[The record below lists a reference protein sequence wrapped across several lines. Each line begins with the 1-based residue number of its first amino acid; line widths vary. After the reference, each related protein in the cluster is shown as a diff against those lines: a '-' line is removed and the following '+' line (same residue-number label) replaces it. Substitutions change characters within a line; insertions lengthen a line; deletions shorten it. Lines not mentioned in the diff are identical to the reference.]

1 MAILNSLLK
10 SKKLGEIL
18 VDSKLLNPTQLEYA
32 LTEAKKRNM
41 RLGTA
46 LVSLNILSEDDII
59 NALSQ
64 QLGIKKIDLSKI
76 AIDPA
81 VGKILPEA
89 LSKQFKMVA
98 INLSNNILTVVLSDP
113 LNVFAGDALKK
124 AVNFDIEIAVAREH
138 EILRAIDFLYS
149 AKDII
154 KADNSEHIALNLN
167 KEPQKSTTGVGAAS
181 VASSVF
187 AASSGNDINKEI
199 IESEDID
206 IIKLVNDIIVSALKN
221 RASDIHI
228 EPLEDEIL
236 IRERI
241 DGELFEIKKLP
252 KQFINPLIARIK
264 IISNM
269 DIAEKRNAQDS
280 RFNITLSGKELDI
293 RVSILPTINGEKAV
307 LRILDKSSKI
317 NKISESSYIDV
328 ITKGKILKLINK
340 KYGLFLITGP
350 TGSGKTTTAYSILSE
365 LNKINKNLVTVE
377 NPVEYKIKYINQ
389 VEANLKGG
397 MSFADILR
405 SVLRQDPDII
415 LVGEIRDIETA
426 KIAIQASLTGHF
438 VISTLHTQDASS
450 TISRLIDMQ
459 IEPFL
464 IASAIVGIIGQR
476 LLKKLCDKCKE
487 PYEPN
492 AELLKE
498 LGLQENKTV
507 YFYKEKGCPECRG
520 TGFKGRIPIYE
531 LLVPDNSIQK
541 LILEKADASLIR
553 NTAVKN
559 GFITLRKY
567 GIIKALEG
575 LTTIEE
581 VLQATQDI

>member
-1 MAILNSLLK
+1 MAILNNLLK

-18 VDSKLLNPTQLEYA
+18 VASGLLNPTQLEYA
-32 LTEAKKRNM
+32 LAEAKKRNI

-46 LVSLNILSEDDII
+46 IISLNILSEDEII

-64 QLGIKKIDLSKI
+64 QLSIKKIDLSKI

-81 VGKILPEA
+81 IGKILPEA
-89 LSKQFKMVA
+89 LAKQFKMVA
-98 INLSNNILTVVLSDP
+98 ISLSKNVLTVVLSDP

-124 AVNFDIEIAVAREH
+124 AVNTDIEIAVAREQ
-138 EILRAIDFLYS
+138 EILRAIEFVYS

-154 KADNSEHIALNLN
+154 KAGNSEYIALNLN
-167 KEPQKSTTGVGAAS
+167 MESQKSGTAAA
-181 VASSVF
+181 ASSV
-187 AASSGNDINKEI
+187 SSVFNAPAGNEINKEI
-199 IESEDID
+199 IESEDIN
-206 IIKLVNDIIVSALKN
+206 IIKLVNELIVSASVNK
-221 RASDIHI
+221 ASDIHI

-241 DGELFEIKKLP
+241 DGELFETKKLP
-252 KQFINPLIARIK
+252 KQFMNPLIARIK

-280 RFNITLSGKELDI
+280 RFNIILSGKELDI

-307 LRILDKSSKI
+307 LRILDKSSRI
-317 NKISESSYIDV
+317 NKISESSYIDN
-328 ITKGKILKLINK
+328 ITKDKLLKLINK
-340 KYGLFLITGP
+340 KYGLFLLTGP

-397 MSFADILR
+397 MSFANILR

-415 LVGEIRDIETA
+415 FVGEIRDIETA

-438 VISTLHTQDASS
+438 VISTIHTQDASS
-450 TISRLIDMQ
+450 TISRLMDME

-464 IASAIVGIIGQR
+464 IASAVVGVVGQR

-487 PYEPN
+487 PYEPDVK
-492 AELLKE
+492 LIKE
-498 LGLQENKTV
+498 LDLPENKTV
-507 YFYKEKGCPECRG
+507 YFYKENGCPECRG

-531 LLVPDNSIQK
+531 LLVPDNKIQK

-553 NTAVKN
+553 STAVKN
-559 GFITLRKY
+559 GFTTLRKC

>member
-1 MAILNSLLK
+1 MAILNNLLK

-32 LTEAKKRNM
+32 LTEARKRNM

-64 QLGIKKIDLSKI
+64 QLSIKKIELSKI

-81 VGKILPEA
+81 IGKILPEA

-98 INLSNNILTVVLSDP
+98 INLSDNILTVVLSDP

-124 AVNFDIEIAVAREH
+124 AVNYDIEIAVAREH
-138 EILRAIDFLYS
+138 EILRTIDFVYS

-167 KEPQKSTTGVGAAS
+167 KEPQKSTTGVTSAT
-181 VASSVF
+181 SSVF
-187 AASSGNDINKEI
+187 AASAGNDINEEI
-199 IESEDID
+199 VESEDIN
-206 IIKLVNDIIVSALKN
+206 IIKLVNDIIVSASKN

-241 DGELFEIKKLP
+241 DGKLFETKKLP

-293 RVSILPTINGEKAV
+293 RVSMLPTINGEKAV

-317 NKISESSYIDV
+317 NKISESSHIDN

-498 LGLQENKTV
+498 LGLPENKTV

-531 LLVPDNSIQK
+531 LLVPDNIIQK

-553 NTAVKN
+553 NMAVKN
-559 GFITLRKY
+559 GFITLRRY

>member
-1 MAILNSLLK
+1 MAILNNLLK
-10 SKKLGEIL
+10 SRKLGEIL

-46 LVSLNILSEDDII
+46 LVSLNILTEDDII

-64 QLGIKKIDLSKI
+64 QLRIKKIDLTKI
-76 AIDPA
+76 AIDPII
-81 VGKILPEA
+81 GKILPET

-124 AVNFDIEIAVAREH
+124 AVNYDIEIAVAREH
-138 EILRAIDFLYS
+138 EILRAIDFVYS

-154 KADNSEHIALNLN
+154 KADNSERISLNLN
-167 KEPQKSTTGVGAAS
+167 NEPQKSTTGITSA
-181 VASSVF
+181 ASSVF
-187 AASSGNDINKEI
+187 AASADNDINKEI
-199 IESEDID
+199 IESEDIN
-206 IIKLVNDIIVSALKN
+206 IIKLVNDIIVSASKN

-241 DGELFEIKKLP
+241 DGELFETKKLP

-317 NKISESSYIDV
+317 NKISESSYIDD
-328 ITKGKILKLINK
+328 ITKGRILKLINK

-397 MSFADILR
+397 MSFANILR

-498 LGLQENKTV
+498 LGLQENKTA

-531 LLVPDNSIQK
+531 LLVPDNNIQK

-559 GFITLRKY
+559 GFITLRRY

-575 LTTIEE
+575 ITTIEE

>member
-1 MAILNSLLK
+1 MAILNNLLK
-10 SKKLGEIL
+10 SRKLGEIL

-46 LVSLNILSEDDII
+46 LVSLNILTEDDII

-64 QLGIKKIDLSKI
+64 QLRIKKIDLTKI
-76 AIDPA
+76 AIDPII
-81 VGKILPEA
+81 GKILPET

-124 AVNFDIEIAVAREH
+124 AVNYDIEIAVAREH
-138 EILRAIDFLYS
+138 EILRAIDFVYS

-154 KADNSEHIALNLN
+154 KADNSERISLNLN
-167 KEPQKSTTGVGAAS
+167 NEPQKSTTGITSA
-181 VASSVF
+181 ASSVF
-187 AASSGNDINKEI
+187 AASADNDINKEI
-199 IESEDID
+199 IESEDIN
-206 IIKLVNDIIVSALKN
+206 IIKLVNDIIVSASKN

-241 DGELFEIKKLP
+241 DGELFETKKLP

-317 NKISESSYIDV
+317 NKISESSYIDD
-328 ITKGKILKLINK
+328 ITKGRILKLINK

-397 MSFADILR
+397 MSFANILR

-498 LGLQENKTV
+498 LGLYENKTA

-531 LLVPDNSIQK
+531 LLVPDNNIQK

-559 GFITLRKY
+559 GFITLRRY

-575 LTTIEE
+575 ITTIEE

>member
-1 MAILNSLLK
+1 MAILNNLLK

-32 LTEAKKRNM
+32 LNEAKKRNM

-46 LVSLNILSEDDII
+46 LVSLNILSEDNII

-64 QLGIKKIDLSKI
+64 QLGIKKIELSKI

-81 VGKILPEA
+81 IGKILPEA

-98 INLSNNILTVVLSDP
+98 INLSDNILTVVVSDP

-124 AVNFDIEIAVAREH
+124 AVNYDIEIAVAREH
-138 EILRAIDFLYS
+138 EILRAIDFVYS

-154 KADNSEHIALNLN
+154 KADDSEHIALNLS
-167 KEPQKSTTGVGAAS
+167 KEPQKNTTGVTSA
-181 VASSVF
+181 ASSVF
-187 AASSGNDINKEI
+187 GASAGNDDINKEI
-199 IESEDID
+199 IESEDIN
-206 IIKLVNDIIVSALKN
+206 IIKLVNDIIVSASKN

-241 DGELFEIKKLP
+241 DGELFETKKLP

-317 NKISESSYIDV
+317 NKISESSYIDD

-487 PYEPN
+487 PYEPS

-498 LGLQENKTV
+498 LGLPENKTV

-520 TGFKGRIPIYE
+520 TGFRGRIPIYE
-531 LLVPDNSIQK
+531 LLVPDDNIQK

-553 NTAVKN
+553 NMAVKN
-559 GFITLRKY
+559 GFITLRRY

>member
-1 MAILNSLLK
+1 MAILNNLLK

-18 VDSKLLNPTQLEYA
+18 VDSKMLNPTQLESA
-32 LTEAKKRNM
+32 LNEAKKRNM

-46 LVSLNILSEDDII
+46 LVSLSILSEDDII

-64 QLGIKKIDLSKI
+64 QLSIKKIELSKI

-81 VGKILPEA
+81 IGKILPEA

-98 INLSNNILTVVLSDP
+98 INLSDNILTVVISDP

-124 AVNFDIEIAVAREH
+124 AVNYDIEIAVAREH
-138 EILRAIDFLYS
+138 EILRAIDFVYS

-167 KEPQKSTTGVGAAS
+167 KGPQKSTTGVNSAT
-181 VASSVF
+181 SSVF
-187 AASSGNDINKEI
+187 AAPAGDAINKEI
-199 IESEDID
+199 IESEDIN
-206 IIKLVNDIIVSALKN
+206 IIKLVNDIIVSASKN

-241 DGELFEIKKLP
+241 DGELFETKKLP

-317 NKISESSYIDV
+317 NKISESSYIDD
-328 ITKGKILKLINK
+328 ITKGRILKLINK

-397 MSFADILR
+397 MSFANILR

-498 LGLQENKTV
+498 LGLQENKTA

-531 LLVPDNSIQK
+531 LLVPDNNIQK

-559 GFITLRKY
+559 GFITLRRY
-567 GIIKALEG
+567 GIIKVLEG
-575 LTTIEE
+575 ITTIEE

>member
-1 MAILNSLLK
+1 MAILNNLLK
-10 SKKLGEIL
+10 SRKLGEIL

-46 LVSLNILSEDDII
+46 LVSLNILTEDDII

-64 QLGIKKIDLSKI
+64 QLRIKKIDLTKI
-76 AIDPA
+76 AIDPII
-81 VGKILPEA
+81 GKILPET

-124 AVNFDIEIAVAREH
+124 AVNYDIEIAVAREH
-138 EILRAIDFLYS
+138 EILRAIDFVYS

-154 KADNSEHIALNLN
+154 KADNSERISLNLN
-167 KEPQKSTTGVGAAS
+167 NEPQKSTTGITSA
-181 VASSVF
+181 ASSVF
-187 AASSGNDINKEI
+187 AASADNDINKEI
-199 IESEDID
+199 IESEDIN
-206 IIKLVNDIIVSALKN
+206 IIKLVNDIIVSASKN

-241 DGELFEIKKLP
+241 DGELFETKKLP

-317 NKISESSYIDV
+317 NKISESSYIDD
-328 ITKGKILKLINK
+328 ITKGRILKLINK

-397 MSFADILR
+397 MSFANILR

-498 LGLQENKTV
+498 LGLQENKTA

-531 LLVPDNSIQK
+531 LLVPDNNIQK

-559 GFITLRKY
+559 GFITLRRY
-567 GIIKALEG
+567 GIIKVLEG
-575 LTTIEE
+575 ITTIEE

>member
-1 MAILNSLLK
+1 MAILNNLLK
-10 SKKLGEIL
+10 SRKLGEIL

-46 LVSLNILSEDDII
+46 LVSLNILTEDDII

-64 QLGIKKIDLSKI
+64 QLRIKKIDLTKI
-76 AIDPA
+76 AIDPII
-81 VGKILPEA
+81 GKILPET

-113 LNVFAGDALKK
+113 LNVFAGDAVKK
-124 AVNFDIEIAVAREH
+124 AVNYDIEIAVAREH
-138 EILRAIDFLYS
+138 EILRAIDFVYS

-154 KADNSEHIALNLN
+154 KADNSERISLNLN
-167 KEPQKSTTGVGAAS
+167 NEPQKSTTGITSA
-181 VASSVF
+181 ASSVF
-187 AASSGNDINKEI
+187 AASADNDINKEI
-199 IESEDID
+199 IESEDIN
-206 IIKLVNDIIVSALKN
+206 IIKLVNDIIVSASKN

-241 DGELFEIKKLP
+241 DGELFETKKLP

-317 NKISESSYIDV
+317 NKISESSYIDD
-328 ITKGKILKLINK
+328 ITKGRILKLINK

-397 MSFADILR
+397 MSFANILR

-498 LGLQENKTV
+498 LGLQENKTA

-531 LLVPDNSIQK
+531 LLVPDNNIQK

-559 GFITLRKY
+559 GFITLRRY
-567 GIIKALEG
+567 GIIKVLEG
-575 LTTIEE
+575 ITTIEE

>member
-1 MAILNSLLK
+1 MAILNNLLK

-18 VDSKLLNPTQLEYA
+18 VDSKMLNPTQLESA
-32 LTEAKKRNM
+32 LNEAKKRNM

-46 LVSLNILSEDDII
+46 LVSLSILSEDDII

-64 QLGIKKIDLSKI
+64 QLSIKKIELSKI

-81 VGKILPEA
+81 IGKILPEA

-98 INLSNNILTVVLSDP
+98 INLSDNILTVVISDP

-124 AVNFDIEIAVAREH
+124 AVNYDIEIAVAREH
-138 EILRAIDFLYS
+138 EILRAIDFVYS

-167 KEPQKSTTGVGAAS
+167 KGPQKSTTGVNSAT
-181 VASSVF
+181 SSVF
-187 AASSGNDINKEI
+187 AAPAGDAINKEI
-199 IESEDID
+199 IESEDIN
-206 IIKLVNDIIVSALKN
+206 IIKLVNDIIVSASKN

-317 NKISESSYIDV
+317 NKISESSYIDD

-365 LNKINKNLVTVE
+365 LNKLNKNLVTVE

-476 LLKKLCDKCKE
+476 LLKKLCDKCKK
-487 PYEPN
+487 PYEPD

-498 LGLQENKTV
+498 LGLPENKTV

-531 LLVPDNSIQK
+531 LLVPDNNIQK

-553 NTAVKN
+553 NTAVTN
-559 GFITLRKY
+559 GFITLRRY

-575 LTTIEE
+575 LTAIEE

>member
-1 MAILNSLLK
+1 MAILNNLLK
-10 SKKLGEIL
+10 SRKLGEIL

-46 LVSLNILSEDDII
+46 LVSLNILTEDDII

-64 QLGIKKIDLSKI
+64 QLRIKKIDMTKI
-76 AIDPA
+76 AIDPII
-81 VGKILPEA
+81 GKILPET

-124 AVNFDIEIAVAREH
+124 AVNYDIEIAVAREH
-138 EILRAIDFLYS
+138 EILRAIDFVYS

-154 KADNSEHIALNLN
+154 KADNSERISLNLN
-167 KEPQKSTTGVGAAS
+167 NEPQKSTTGITSA
-181 VASSVF
+181 ASSVF
-187 AASSGNDINKEI
+187 AASADNDINKEI
-199 IESEDID
+199 IESEDIN
-206 IIKLVNDIIVSALKN
+206 IIKLVIDIIVSASKN

-241 DGELFEIKKLP
+241 DGELFETKKLP

-317 NKISESSYIDV
+317 NKISESSYIDD
-328 ITKGKILKLINK
+328 ITKGRILKLINK

-397 MSFADILR
+397 MSFANILR

-498 LGLQENKTV
+498 LGLQENKTA

-531 LLVPDNSIQK
+531 LLVPDNNIQK

-559 GFITLRKY
+559 GFITLRRY
-567 GIIKALEG
+567 GIIKVLEG
-575 LTTIEE
+575 ITTIEE

>member
-1 MAILNSLLK
+1 MAILNNLLK

-18 VDSKLLNPTQLEYA
+18 VDSKLLNATQLEYA

-46 LVSLNILSEDDII
+46 LVALNILSEDNII

-64 QLGIKKIDLSKI
+64 QLNIKKIELSKI

-81 VGKILPEA
+81 VGKILSET
-89 LSKQFKMVA
+89 LSRQFKMVG
-98 INLSNNILTVVLSDP
+98 INLYGNTLTVVLSDP
-113 LNVFAGDALKK
+113 LNVFAVDALKK
-124 AVNFDIEIAVAREH
+124 AVSYDIEIAVAREH
-138 EILRAIDFLYS
+138 EILRAIDFVYS

-154 KADNSEHIALNLN
+154 KADKNEHINLNLN
-167 KEPQKSTTGVGAAS
+167 KEPQKDIGAYS
-181 VASSVF
+181 VFGTSSSV
-187 AASSGNDINKEI
+187 NTEINKEI
-199 IESEDID
+199 MESEDIN
-206 IIKLVNDIIVSALKN
+206 IIKLVNDIIVSASKN
-221 RASDIHI
+221 RASDIHV

-241 DGELFEIKKLP
+241 DGELFETKKIP

-264 IISNM
+264 IMSNM

-293 RVSILPTINGEKAV
+293 RVSVLPTINGEKAV

-317 NKISESSYIDV
+317 HKISESADIDNK
-328 ITKGKILKLINK
+328 TKDKILKLVNK

-350 TGSGKTTTAYSILSE
+350 TGSGKTTTAYSILTE

-397 MSFADILR
+397 MSFDSILR

-415 LVGEIRDIETA
+415 LVGEIRDIDTA

-450 TISRLIDMQ
+450 TISRLIDME

-464 IASAIVGIIGQR
+464 ISSSIIGIIGQR
-476 LLKKLCDKCKE
+476 LLKKLCDKCQE
-487 PYEPN
+487 PFSPDV
-492 AELLKE
+492 ELLKE
-498 LGLQENKTV
+498 LGLPEDKTI
-507 YFYKEKGCPECRG
+507 YFYKEKGCPACRD

-531 LLVPDNSIQK
+531 LLIPDKNLQK
-541 LILEKADASLIR
+541 LILEKADVSMMR
-553 NTAVKN
+553 DTAVKN
-559 GFITLRKY
+559 GFTTLRQH
-567 GIIKALEG
+567 GILTVLEG